1 MNIDPLH
8 VVPKHCTYLL
18 HLVCQAGIKKR
29 ENAVEAAEGYDW
41 DHGATYELLAISELP
56 RGLDGMMYLYNTP
69 RKLLILL
76 TILFGM
82 RLKSLA

>member
-1 MNIDPLH
+1 MLCLNTAP
-8 VVPKHCTYLL
+8 TYYILYVRL
-18 HLVCQAGIKKR
+18 AGTKR
-29 ENAVEAAEGYDW
+29 ENSLEAGEGYDW

-69 RKLLILL
+69 RKLLISFNLL
-76 TILFGM
+76 FWT